1 MNMAQHDNTN
11 TEIIRPQG
19 GSQTQAA
26 ADTAQIAHTQADAPT
41 QPQGYAFDFAQQQ
54 GEQIP
59 PSQGYAPQ
67 NGEQPFTTAANTAQP
82 NMGGNGV
89 PNNPQGG
96 QMPMNGGA
104 PGNRGTA
111 TLRGKPGGKTIGI
124 IAAISLGCGLVAG
137 IAGTAVTNA
146 IYRSNEPSH
155 SNMMMRGIGD
165 RGFGE
170 GDGDGESMPDFGSG
184 NGSRNRRSYRAD
196 GQMPGM
202 QDSDGANGESNGDAR
217 NRSQSND
224 SDSNAAR
231 IPARTESEAPS
242 ACRHLSLTLS
252 PHPLRKEGQ
261 KTQCKCPKLRRGES
275 QGADAEENRRG
286 AD

>member
-11 TEIIRPQG
+11 TGIIWPQD
-19 GSQTQAA
+19 GSQTQPA
-26 ADTAQIAHTQADAPT
+26 ADTTQTAHTQADAPT
-41 QPQGYAFDFAQQQ
+41 QSQGYAFDFAQQQ

-82 NMGGNGV
+82 SMGNVGGNGV

-111 TLRGKPGGKTIGI
+111 TLRGKLGGKTIGI

-165 RGFGE
+165 RDFGE
-170 GDGDGESMPDFGSG
+170 CGGNGESMPDF
-184 NGSRNRRSYRAD
+184 GSRNRRSYRAD

-224 SDSNAAR
+224 SDTNAD
-231 IPARTESEAPS
+231 SG
-242 ACRHLSLTLS
+242 SLDS
-252 PHPLRKEGQ
+252 SK
-261 KTQCKCPKLRRGES
+261 
-275 QGADAEENRRG
+275 N
-286 AD
+286 

>member
-11 TEIIRPQG
+11 TEIIQPQD
-19 GSQTQAA
+19 GSQTQPA
-26 ADTAQIAHTQADAPT
+26 ADTAQTAHTQADAPT

-54 GEQIP
+54 
-59 PSQGYAPQ
+59 
-67 NGEQPFTTAANTAQP
+67 GEQPFTTAANTAQP

-104 PGNRGTA
+104 PGNHGTA
-111 TLRGKPGGKTIGI
+111 TLRGKLGGKTIGI

-170 GDGDGESMPDFGSG
+170 SDGDGESMPDFGSG

-224 SDSNAAR
+224 SGSNAN
-231 IPARTESEAPS
+231 SGNS
-242 ACRHLSLTLS
+242 DSS
-252 PHPLRKEGQ
+252 K
-261 KTQCKCPKLRRGES
+261 
-275 QGADAEENRRG
+275 D
-286 AD
+286 

>member
-1 MNMAQHDNTN
+1 
-11 TEIIRPQG
+11 
-19 GSQTQAA
+19 
-26 ADTAQIAHTQADAPT
+26 
-41 QPQGYAFDFAQQQ
+41 
-54 GEQIP
+54 
-59 PSQGYAPQ
+59 
-67 NGEQPFTTAANTAQP
+67 
-82 NMGGNGV
+82 
-89 PNNPQGG
+89 
-96 QMPMNGGA
+96 MPMNGGA

-224 SDSNAAR
+224 SDSNAD
-231 IPARTESEAPS
+231 SGS
-242 ACRHLSLTLS
+242 SDS
-252 PHPLRKEGQ
+252 SK
-261 KTQCKCPKLRRGES
+261 
-275 QGADAEENRRG
+275 N
-286 AD
+286 

>member
-1 MNMAQHDNTN
+1 MR
-11 TEIIRPQG
+11 RPNHRA
-19 GSQTQAA
+19 T
-26 ADTAQIAHTQADAPT
+26 
-41 QPQGYAFDFAQQQ
+41 
-54 GEQIP
+54 
-59 PSQGYAPQ
+59 PSTSRSSRASRFRQGYAPQ

-224 SDSNAAR
+224 SDSNAD
-231 IPARTESEAPS
+231 SGS
-242 ACRHLSLTLS
+242 SDS
-252 PHPLRKEGQ
+252 SK
-261 KTQCKCPKLRRGES
+261 
-275 QGADAEENRRG
+275 N
-286 AD
+286 

>member
-54 GEQIP
+54 GEQIQ

-224 SDSNAAR
+224 SDSNAD
-231 IPARTESEAPS
+231 SGS
-242 ACRHLSLTLS
+242 SDS
-252 PHPLRKEGQ
+252 SK
-261 KTQCKCPKLRRGES
+261 
-275 QGADAEENRRG
+275 N
-286 AD
+286 

>member
-124 IAAISLGCGLVAG
+124 SAAIGRGCGLRADMG
-137 IAGTAVTNA
+137 GTAPPTAIHRTNE
-146 IYRSNEPSH
+146 RPNP
-155 SNMMMRGIGD
+155 NRWRRG
-165 RGFGE
+165 RGARGLGE
-170 GDGDGESMPDFGSG
+170 GGGDGESMPDCGRG
-184 NGSRNRRSYRAD
+184 NGWGNRRSYRAD

-224 SDSNAAR
+224 SDSNAD
-231 IPARTESEAPS
+231 SGS
-242 ACRHLSLTLS
+242 SDS
-252 PHPLRKEGQ
+252 SK
-261 KTQCKCPKLRRGES
+261 
-275 QGADAEENRRG
+275 N
-286 AD
+286 